1 MDKLPLLP
9 LLPLTVLNEYPAVDN
24 ALVDK
29 NLKIALAGLGRKIV
43 VLDDDPTGV
52 QTVHDISVYTQWDEA
67 SLRAGFAE
75 ANTIFFIL
83 TNSRGFSREETT
95 RVHVEIAERLVK
107 VSAETG
113 IDYILISRSD
123 STMRG
128 HFPLETETLRQTIE
142 QNSAK
147 KFDGEILCPFFQ
159 EGGRYTIEN
168 VHYVREGDMLTPA
181 GQTEFARDKTFGY
194 HSSNI
199 GDYIAE
205 KTGGRYQKE
214 NCVYISI
221 NDLRSF
227 KLDKIDAQL
236 QAVNGFNKV
245 ILNAIDYVDVKLF
258 MITFYRAVSSGKE
271 FIFRSGAAVTKVLGG
286 VSDQPLLDKS
296 QLIRSENI
304 NGGIVLIGSHVN
316 KTTAQFEALRTS
328 KLPLEFIEFDQHLVK
343 IEGGLECEVDR
354 VVALTEK
361 TIRAGRTAIV
371 YTRRERF
378 DLATDDKELQLQ
390 VSTRISDAVTSVVGR
405 LTMRPNFI
413 IAKGG
418 ITSSDVGTKALKVRK
433 ATVMGQIKPGIPVWM
448 TGEESL
454 FPGMPY
460 IIFPGNV
467 GEEETLK
474 EIVEMLS

>member
-9 LLPLTVLNEYPAVDN
+9 LTVLDEYPAVDT
-24 ALVDK
+24 ALVDR
-29 NLKIALAGLGRKIV
+29 NLKIALTGLNRKIV

-52 QTVHDISVYTQWDEA
+52 QTVHDVSVYTQWDEA

-75 ANTIFFIL
+75 ANSIFFIL
-83 TNSRGFSREETT
+83 TNSRGFSREETI

-107 VSAETG
+107 ISAETG
-113 IDYILISRSD
+113 IDYILVSRSD

-142 QNSAK
+142 QNSEK
-147 KFDGEILCPFFQ
+147 KFDGEIICPFFQ

-199 GDYIAE
+199 GDYVAE

-214 NCVYISI
+214 NCVFISI
-221 NDLRSF
+221 DDLRSF

-236 QAVNGFNKV
+236 QTVNGFNKV

-258 MITFYRAVSSGKE
+258 MIAFCRAVASGKE
-271 FIFRSGAAVTKVLGG
+271 FIFRSGAAITKVLGG
-286 VSDQPLLDKS
+286 ISDQPLLAKS
-296 QLIRSENI
+296 QLIHSENT
-304 NGGIVLIGSHVN
+304 NGGIVVIGSHVN

-343 IEGGLECEVDR
+343 IEGGLEGEVDR

-361 TIRAGRTAIV
+361 TIRSGRTAVV

-378 DLATDDKELQLQ
+378 DLETDDKELQLQ

-467 GEEETLK
+467 GEVETLK